1 MTRLSLEKVVVL
13 LLVFIAAIFIIVLL
27 IKNVP
32 VLKKAIISPFSD
44 EINQT
49 KILEGEPAFFSQFV
63 EDYKK
68 CKLSPS
74 TGCFCQ
80 VTFPS
85 TSENHVIEIINNPSS
100 KRTSV
105 TLYSNA
111 ELSSCGTI
119 SPKGKLNTSVP
130 QYIEGD
136 LTYFENVLTS
146 PSSIRGE
153 EEFNVMNLADFTNIE
168 RLYLYKT
175 ELCTTKD
182 VTGSDDIDFSKGVI
196 YKFDNER
203 TAFLKENLNLRR
215 CDTVPNVLEANEEF
229 AGFLKL
235 INECR
240 QGPCPYPVKIPENF
254 NLLIEGQKLK
264 LEYKGEIIKAM
275 NFEKPFCLF
284 THFSLAEREE
294 RNLPQS
300 FNLNEYLQ
308 IDIYPLQDRNC
319 LLPYTEELAKE
330 KQIALSRNIINE
342 PLVPAE

>member
-74 TGCFCQ
+74 TDCFCQ
-80 VTFPS
+80 ITFPS
-85 TSENHVIEIINNPSS
+85 TSENHVLEIINNPSS
-100 KRTSV
+100 KITSV

-119 SPKGKLNTSVP
+119 SPRGKLNTSAP
-130 QYIEGD
+130 QHIESD

-146 PSSIRGE
+146 PSVIQEGE
-153 EEFNVMNLADFTNIE
+153 FAVMNFVDFADVE

-182 VTGSDDIDFSKGVI
+182 VKGSNDIDFSKGVL
-196 YKFDNER
+196 YKFDNEK
-203 TAFLKENLNLRR
+203 TAFLSKNVGLKR

-240 QGPCPYPVKIPENF
+240 QGPRSYPIKIPENF
-254 NLLIEGQKLK
+254 NLLVEGQKLK
-264 LEYKGEIIKAM
+264 LKYKDNEIKTM
-275 NFEKPFCLF
+275 NFEKQFCLF
-284 THFSLAEREE
+284 THFSLTEREE
-294 RNLPQS
+294 KSLPQS
-300 FNLNEYLQ
+300 FDISEYLQ
-308 IDIYPLQDRNC
+308 VDIYPFQDRIC
-319 LLPYTEELAKE
+319 LLPYTEELARE

-342 PLVPAE
+342 PLVPLN

>member
-74 TGCFCQ
+74 TDCFCQ
-80 VTFPS
+80 ITFPS
-85 TSENHVIEIINNPSS
+85 TSENHVLEIINNPSS
-100 KRTSV
+100 KITS
-105 TLYSNA
+105 A
-111 ELSSCGTI
+111 
-119 SPKGKLNTSVP
+119 P
-130 QYIEGD
+130 QHIESD

-146 PSSIRGE
+146 PSVIQEGE
-153 EEFNVMNLADFTNIE
+153 FAVMNFVDFADVE

-182 VTGSDDIDFSKGVI
+182 VKGSNDIDFSKGVL
-196 YKFDNER
+196 YKFDNEK
-203 TAFLKENLNLRR
+203 TAFLSKNVGLKR

-240 QGPCPYPVKIPENF
+240 QGPCSYPIKIPENF
-254 NLLIEGQKLK
+254 NLLVEGQKLK
-264 LEYKGEIIKAM
+264 LKYKDNEIKTM
-275 NFEKPFCLF
+275 NFEKQFCLF
-284 THFSLAEREE
+284 THFSLTEREE
-294 RNLPQS
+294 KSLPQS
-300 FNLNEYLQ
+300 FDISEYLQ
-308 IDIYPLQDRNC
+308 VDIYPFQDRIC
-319 LLPYTEELAKE
+319 LLPYTEELARE

-342 PLVPAE
+342 PLVPLN